1 MAQFNKNTAD
11 FLEQHKTLFETVM
24 LADKYGNIVGAAN
37 PSGAAVDAFGRAR
50 ISQPITLFDSFSR
63 YQDNG
68 KWSTATSGTAS
79 EAYDV
84 NSSTVLMNV
93 DVGAGDQVFRE
104 TNRVFFYEPGK
115 SLQILMTFDFAAE
128 KTNLRQRIG
137 YFDTLNGVFLQHNDD
152 VTSFVIRSYS
162 TGSLNED
169 IVIQDN
175 WNLDKLD
182 GTGPSKKTLDISKAQ
197 IMFIDIEWLGV
208 GSVRCGFVID
218 GQLINCHTFH
228 HANITNS
235 TYMTTAILPLRA
247 EITNTGITASPSS
260 MRFSCA
266 TVISEGGYEVRGRP
280 RSVGNAVTTPKD
292 MPVAGTFVPIMSL
305 RLKANRLNA
314 IVLPKDI
321 SLVGVGNNSRISYR
335 LVVGNTLTGA
345 VWTSAGADSN
355 VEYDLTATA
364 LTGGTTLSSGYVSV
378 AVHGSQTINIDRD
391 TFRYQL
397 ERQPFTSTP
406 TILTLAATSSAA
418 GDDALASIDWEE
430 V

>member
-1 MAQFNKNTAD
+1 MAQYNSKTFNRLNNND
-11 FLEQHKTLFETVM
+11 TLFETVV
-24 LADKYGNIVGAAN
+24 LADKFGNVVGAAN

-50 ISQPITLFDSFSR
+50 VSQPITLFDSFNR

-68 KWSTATSGTAS
+68 KWSYATSGTAS

-84 NSSTVLMNV
+84 NSSTVLLNV
-93 DVGAGDQVFRE
+93 DVGAGDEVVRE

-115 SLQILMTFDFAAE
+115 SLQILMTFDFATE

-137 YFDTLNGVFLQHNDD
+137 YFDAQNGVFLQQNDD

-162 TGSLNED
+162 TGVLDEN
-169 IVIQDN
+169 IVAQDN

-182 GTGPSKKTLDISKAQ
+182 GTGPSKKILDISKAQ

-218 GQLINCHTFH
+218 GQFINCHSFH
-228 HANITNS
+228 HANILNS

-247 EITNTGITASPSS
+247 EITNTGTTVSPSS
-260 MRFSCA
+260 LRLSCA

-280 RSVGNAVTTPKD
+280 RSVGTPVTAAKD
-292 MPVAGTFVPIMSL
+292 MPSAGTFVPIVSI

-321 SLVGVGNNSRISYR
+321 SLIGVGNNSRVAYR
-335 LVVGNTLTGA
+335 LIVGNTLTGA

-364 LTGGTTLSSGYVSV
+364 LTGGTVLSSGYVSV

-406 TILTLAATSSAA
+406 TILTLAATSSFA
-418 GDDALASIDWEE
+418 GDDALGSIDWEE